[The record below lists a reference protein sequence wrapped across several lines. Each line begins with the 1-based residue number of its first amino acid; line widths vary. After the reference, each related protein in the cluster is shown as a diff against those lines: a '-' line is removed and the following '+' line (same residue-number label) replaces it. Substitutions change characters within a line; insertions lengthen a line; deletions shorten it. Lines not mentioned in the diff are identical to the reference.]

1 MLISNEWLKEY
12 VTIDDSVSN
21 LAERITRTGIEV
33 DDLIDYTKDIKN
45 LVVGFVKSKDK
56 HPDAD
61 KLNVCQV
68 DIGEDEPVQIVC
80 GAPNVDAGQYVIV
93 AKVGGRLPGGIKI
106 KRAKL
111 RGERSEGMIC
121 SLQEIGISSNY
132 IPKSFESGIY
142 VFSESQVPG
151 TDALQALYLDDQV
164 MEFDLTPNRADA
176 LSMIGTAYEVAAL
189 YNTKMTKPDT
199 TSNELELSAN
209 DELTVTIENEDKV
222 PYYSAR
228 VVHDVTIEP
237 SPIWMQAR
245 LIKAGIR
252 PINNV
257 VDISNYVLL
266 EYGQPLHM
274 FDQDA
279 IGSQQ
284 IVVRQAN
291 EGEKMTTLD
300 DTERE
305 LLTSDIVITNGQ
317 TPIALAG
324 VMGGDFSE
332 VKEQTSNIVIEGA
345 IFDPVSIRHTSRR
358 LNLRSESSS
367 RFEKGIATEFVD
379 EAVDRACYL
388 LQTYANGKVLK
399 DRVSSGELGAFITPI
414 DITADKI
421 NRTIG
426 FDLSQNDI
434 VTIFNQLGFDTEI
447 NDDVITVLVPSRR
460 KDITIKEDLIEE
472 VARIYGYDD
481 IPSTLPVFDKV
492 TSGQLTDR
500 QYKTRMVKEV
510 LEGAGLDQAITYSLV
525 SKEDATAFSM
535 QQRQTIDLLMPMSEA
550 HASLRQSLLPHL
562 IEAASYNVARKN
574 KDVKLFEIGNVFF
587 ANGEGELPDQVEYLS
602 GILTGDYVVNQWQGK
617 KETVDFYLA
626 KGVVDRV
633 SEKLNLEF
641 SYRRADIDGLHPGRT
656 AEILLENKV
665 VGFIGELHPT
675 LAADNDLKRTYVFE
689 LNFDALMSVSVGYI
703 NYQPIPRFPGM
714 SRDIALEVDQ
724 NIPAADLLSTIHAH
738 GGNIL
743 KDTLVFDVYQGEHL
757 EKGKKSIAIR
767 LNYLDTEETLTDERV
782 SKVQA
787 EIEAAL
793 IEQGEVVEIG
803 RAHV

>member
-45 LVVGFVKSKDK
+45 LVVGFVKSKEK

-142 VFSESQVPG
+142 VFSEAQVPG

-510 LEGAGLDQAITYSLV
+510 LEDAGLDQAITYSLV

-689 LNFDALMSVSVGYI
+689 LNFDALMAVSVGYI

-793 IEQGEVVEIG
+793 IEQGAVI
-803 RAHV
+803 R

>member
-45 LVVGFVKSKDK
+45 LVVGFVKSKEK

-132 IPKSFESGIY
+132 IPKSFESGIF

-189 YNTKMTKPDT
+189 YNTKMTKSET

-237 SPIWMQAR
+237 SPIWMQVR

-332 VKEQTSNIVIEGA
+332 VKEHTSNIVIEGA

-447 NDDVITVLVPSRR
+447 NDDVITVQVPSRR

-481 IPSTLPVFDKV
+481 IPSTLPVFEKV

-525 SKEDATAFSM
+525 SKEDATAFAM

-665 VGFIGELHPT
+665 IGFIGELHPT

-689 LNFDALMSVSVGYI
+689 LNFDALMAVSVGYI

-793 IEQGEVVEIG
+793 IEQGAVI
-803 RAHV
+803 R

>member
-45 LVVGFVKSKDK
+45 LVVGFVKSKEK

-80 GAPNVDAGQYVIV
+80 GAPNVGAGQYVIV

-189 YNTKMTKPDT
+189 YNTKMTKPET

-332 VKEQTSNIVIEGA
+332 VKEHTSNIVIEGA
-345 IFDPVSIRHTSRR
+345 IFDSVSIRHTSRR

-447 NDDVITVLVPSRR
+447 NDDVITVQVPSRR

-481 IPSTLPVFDKV
+481 IPSTLPVFEKV

-525 SKEDATAFSM
+525 SKEDATAFAM

-633 SEKLNLEF
+633 AEKLNLEF

-689 LNFDALMSVSVGYI
+689 LNFDALMAVSVGYI

-714 SRDIALEVDQ
+714 SRDIALEVNQ

-793 IEQGEVVEIG
+793 IKQGAVI
-803 RAHV
+803 R

>member
-45 LVVGFVKSKDK
+45 LVVGFVKSKEK

-132 IPKSFESGIY
+132 VPKTFESGIY
-142 VFSESQVPG
+142 VFSEAQVPG

-209 DELTVTIENEDKV
+209 NELTVTIENEDKV

-300 DTERE
+300 GTERE

-367 RFEKGIATEFVD
+367 RFEKGIATEVVD

-447 NDDVITVLVPSRR
+447 NDDVITVQVPSRR

-481 IPSTLPVFDKV
+481 IPSTLPVFEKV

-656 AEILLENKV
+656 AEILLENKI

-793 IEQGEVVEIG
+793 IEQGAVI
-803 RAHV
+803 R

>member
-45 LVVGFVKSKDK
+45 LVVGFVKSKEK

-189 YNTKMTKPDT
+189 YNTKMTKPET

-332 VKEQTSNIVIEGA
+332 VKEHTSNIVIEGA
-345 IFDPVSIRHTSRR
+345 IFDSVSIRHTSRR

-447 NDDVITVLVPSRR
+447 NDDVITVQVPSRR

-481 IPSTLPVFDKV
+481 IPSTLPVFEKV

-525 SKEDATAFSM
+525 SKEDATAFAM

-633 SEKLNLEF
+633 AEKLNLEF

-656 AEILLENKV
+656 AETLLENKV

-689 LNFDALMSVSVGYI
+689 LNFDALMAVSVGYI

-714 SRDIALEVDQ
+714 SRDIALEVNQ

-793 IEQGEVVEIG
+793 IKQGAVI
-803 RAHV
+803 R

>member
-12 VTIDDSVSN
+12 VTIDDSVSD

-45 LVVGFVKSKDK
+45 LVVGFVKSKEK

-189 YNTKMTKPDT
+189 YNTKMTKPET

-209 DELTVTIENEDKV
+209 DELTVTFENEDKV

-689 LNFDALMSVSVGYI
+689 LNFDALMAVSVGYI

-793 IEQGEVVEIG
+793 IEQGAVI
-803 RAHV
+803 R

>member
-45 LVVGFVKSKDK
+45 LVVGFVKSKEK

-142 VFSESQVPG
+142 VFSEAQVPG

-447 NDDVITVLVPSRR
+447 NDDVITVLVPPRR

-689 LNFDALMSVSVGYI
+689 LNFDALMAVSVGYI

-793 IEQGEVVEIG
+793 IEQGAVI
-803 RAHV
+803 R

>member
-45 LVVGFVKSKDK
+45 LVVGFVKSKEK

-61 KLNVCQV
+61 KLNICQV
-68 DIGEDEPVQIVC
+68 DIGDDEPVQIVC

-132 IPKSFESGIY
+132 VPKSFESGIY

-332 VKEQTSNIVIEGA
+332 VKEHTSNIVIEGA

-447 NDDVITVLVPSRR
+447 NDDVITVQVPSRR

-481 IPSTLPVFDKV
+481 IPSTLPVFEKV

-525 SKEDATAFSM
+525 SKEDATAFAM

-689 LNFDALMSVSVGYI
+689 LNFDALMAVSVGYI

-793 IEQGEVVEIG
+793 IEQGAVI
-803 RAHV
+803 R

>member
-45 LVVGFVKSKDK
+45 LVVGFVKSKEK

-132 IPKSFESGIY
+132 IPKSFESDIY

-189 YNTKMTKPDT
+189 YNTKMTKPET

-447 NDDVITVLVPSRR
+447 NDDVITVQVPSRR

-481 IPSTLPVFDKV
+481 IPSTLPVFEKV

-525 SKEDATAFSM
+525 SKEDATAFAM

-626 KGVVDRV
+626 KGVVGRV

-689 LNFDALMSVSVGYI
+689 LNFDALMAVSVGYI

-793 IEQGEVVEIG
+793 IEQGAVI
-803 RAHV
+803 R

>member
-12 VTIDDSVSN
+12 VTNDDSVSN

-45 LVVGFVKSKDK
+45 LVVGFVKSKEK

-176 LSMIGTAYEVAAL
+176 LSMIGTTYEVAAL
-189 YNTKMTKPDT
+189 YNTKMTKPET

-332 VKEQTSNIVIEGA
+332 VKEHTSNIVIEGA
-345 IFDPVSIRHTSRR
+345 IFDSVSIRHTSRR

-447 NDDVITVLVPSRR
+447 NDDVITVQVPSRR

-481 IPSTLPVFDKV
+481 IPSTLPVFEKV

-525 SKEDATAFSM
+525 SKEDATAFAM

-689 LNFDALMSVSVGYI
+689 LNFDALMAVSVGYI

-793 IEQGEVVEIG
+793 IEQGAVI
-803 RAHV
+803 R

>member
-45 LVVGFVKSKDK
+45 LVVGFVKSKEK

-447 NDDVITVLVPSRR
+447 NDDVITVQVPSRR

-689 LNFDALMSVSVGYI
+689 LNFDALMAVSVGYI

-793 IEQGEVVEIG
+793 IEQGAVI
-803 RAHV
+803 R

>member
-45 LVVGFVKSKDK
+45 LVVGFVKSKEK

-132 IPKSFESGIY
+132 VPKTFESGIY
-142 VFSESQVPG
+142 VFSEAQVPG

-209 DELTVTIENEDKV
+209 NELTVTIENEDKV

-300 DTERE
+300 GTERE

-447 NDDVITVLVPSRR
+447 NDDVITVQVPSRR

-481 IPSTLPVFDKV
+481 IPSTLPVFEKV

-656 AEILLENKV
+656 AEILLENKI

-738 GGNIL
+738 G
-743 KDTLVFDVYQGEHL
+743 
-757 EKGKKSIAIR
+757 AI
-767 LNYLDTEETLTDERV
+767 Y
-782 SKVQA
+782 
-787 EIEAAL
+787 
-793 IEQGEVVEIG
+793 
-803 RAHV
+803 

>member
-45 LVVGFVKSKDK
+45 LVVGFVKSKEK

-151 TDALQALYLDDQV
+151 TDALQALYLNDQV

-189 YNTKMTKPDT
+189 YNTKMTKPET

-332 VKEQTSNIVIEGA
+332 VKEHTSNIVIEGA
-345 IFDPVSIRHTSRR
+345 IFDSVSIRHTSRR

-447 NDDVITVLVPSRR
+447 NDDVITVQVPSRR

-481 IPSTLPVFDKV
+481 IPSTLPVFEKV

-525 SKEDATAFSM
+525 SKEDATAFAM

-675 LAADNDLKRTYVFE
+675 LAAENDLKRTYVFE
-689 LNFDALMSVSVGYI
+689 LNFDALMAVSVGYI
-703 NYQPIPRFPGM
+703 NYQPTPRFPGM

-793 IEQGEVVEIG
+793 IEQGAVI
-803 RAHV
+803 R

>member
-12 VTIDDSVSN
+12 VTIDDSVNN
-21 LAERITRTGIEV
+21 LAERIIRTGIEV

-45 LVVGFVKSKDK
+45 LVVGFVKSKEK

-68 DIGEDEPVQIVC
+68 DIGEDELVQIVC
-80 GAPNVDAGQYVIV
+80 GAPNVDVGQYVIV

-142 VFSESQVPG
+142 VFSEAQVPG

-189 YNTKMTKPDT
+189 YNTKMTKPET
-199 TSNELELSAN
+199 TSNELELYAN

-332 VKEQTSNIVIEGA
+332 VKEHTSNIVVEGA
-345 IFDPVSIRHTSRR
+345 IFDSVSIRHTSRR

-447 NDDVITVLVPSRR
+447 NDDIITVQVPSRR

-481 IPSTLPVFDKV
+481 IPSTLPVFEKV

-525 SKEDATAFSM
+525 SKEDATVFAM

-633 SEKLNLEF
+633 AEKLNLEF

-689 LNFDALMSVSVGYI
+689 LNFDALMAVSVGYI

-793 IEQGEVVEIG
+793 IEQGAVI
-803 RAHV
+803 R

>member
-12 VTIDDSVSN
+12 VTINDSVSN

-45 LVVGFVKSKDK
+45 LVVGFVKSKEK

-132 IPKSFESGIY
+132 VPKTFESGIY
-142 VFSESQVPG
+142 VFSEAQVPG

-305 LLTSDIVITNGQ
+305 LLTSDIVITNRQ

-447 NDDVITVLVPSRR
+447 NDDVITVQVPSRR

-689 LNFDALMSVSVGYI
+689 LNFDALMAVSVGYI

-793 IEQGEVVEIG
+793 IEQGAVI
-803 RAHV
+803 R

>member
-45 LVVGFVKSKDK
+45 LVVGFVKSKEK

-121 SLQEIGISSNY
+121 SLQEISISSNY

-142 VFSESQVPG
+142 VFSEAQVPG

-189 YNTKMTKPDT
+189 YNTKMTKPET
-199 TSNELELSAN
+199 TSNELDLSAN

-665 VGFIGELHPT
+665 VGFIGELHPI

-689 LNFDALMSVSVGYI
+689 LNFDALMAVSVGYI

-793 IEQGEVVEIG
+793 IEQGAVI
-803 RAHV
+803 R

>member
-45 LVVGFVKSKDK
+45 LVVGFVKSKEK

-111 RGERSEGMIC
+111 RGERSEAMIC

-189 YNTKMTKPDT
+189 YNTKMTKPET

-332 VKEQTSNIVIEGA
+332 VKEHTSNIVIEGA
-345 IFDPVSIRHTSRR
+345 IFDSVSIRHTSRR

-447 NDDVITVLVPSRR
+447 NDDVITVQVPSRR

-481 IPSTLPVFDKV
+481 IPSTLPVFEKV

-525 SKEDATAFSM
+525 SKEDATAFAM

-633 SEKLNLEF
+633 AEKLNLEF

-689 LNFDALMSVSVGYI
+689 LNFDALMAVSVGYI

-714 SRDIALEVDQ
+714 SRDIALEVNQ

-793 IEQGEVVEIG
+793 IKQGAVI
-803 RAHV
+803 R

>member
-45 LVVGFVKSKDK
+45 LVVGFVKSKEK

-132 IPKSFESGIY
+132 IPKSFESGIF

-189 YNTKMTKPDT
+189 YNTKMTKPET

-237 SPIWMQAR
+237 SPIWMQVR

-332 VKEQTSNIVIEGA
+332 VKEHTSNIVIEGA

-447 NDDVITVLVPSRR
+447 NDDVITVQVPSRR

-481 IPSTLPVFDKV
+481 IPSTLPVFEKV

-525 SKEDATAFSM
+525 SKEDATAFAM

-665 VGFIGELHPT
+665 IGFIGELHPT

-689 LNFDALMSVSVGYI
+689 LNFDALMAVSVGYI

-757 EKGKKSIAIR
+757 EKGEKSIAIR

-793 IEQGEVVEIG
+793 IEQGAVI
-803 RAHV
+803 R

>member
-12 VTIDDSVSN
+12 VTINDSVSN

-45 LVVGFVKSKDK
+45 LVVGFVKSKEK

-132 IPKSFESGIY
+132 VPKTFESGIY
-142 VFSESQVPG
+142 VFSEAQVPG

-447 NDDVITVLVPSRR
+447 NDDVITVQVPSRR

-689 LNFDALMSVSVGYI
+689 LNFDALMAVSVGYI

-782 SKVQA
+782 LKVQA

-793 IEQGEVVEIG
+793 IEQGAVI
-803 RAHV
+803 R

>member
-45 LVVGFVKSKDK
+45 LVVGFVKSKEK

-176 LSMIGTAYEVAAL
+176 LSMIGTAYEVATL
-189 YNTKMTKPDT
+189 YNTKMTKPET

-332 VKEQTSNIVIEGA
+332 VKEHTSNIVIEGA
-345 IFDPVSIRHTSRR
+345 IFDSVSIRHTSRR

-447 NDDVITVLVPSRR
+447 NDDVITVQVPSRR

-481 IPSTLPVFDKV
+481 IPSTLPVFEKV

-525 SKEDATAFSM
+525 SKEDATAFAM

-633 SEKLNLEF
+633 AEKLNLEF

-689 LNFDALMSVSVGYI
+689 LNFDALMAVSVGYI

-714 SRDIALEVDQ
+714 SRDIALEVNQ

-793 IEQGEVVEIG
+793 IKQGAVI
-803 RAHV
+803 R

>member
-45 LVVGFVKSKDK
+45 LVVGFVKSKEK

-142 VFSESQVPG
+142 VFSEAQVPG

-189 YNTKMTKPDT
+189 YNTKMTKPDI

-447 NDDVITVLVPSRR
+447 NDDVITVQVPSRR

-481 IPSTLPVFDKV
+481 IPSTLPVFEKV

-793 IEQGEVVEIG
+793 IEQGAVI
-803 RAHV
+803 R

>member
-21 LAERITRTGIEV
+21 LAERITRTGTEV

-535 QQRQTIDLLMPMSEA
+535 QQRQTIDLLMSMSEA

-793 IEQGEVVEIG
+793 IEQGAVI
-803 RAHV
+803 R

>member
-45 LVVGFVKSKDK
+45 LVVGFVKSKEK

-142 VFSESQVPG
+142 VFSEAQVPG

-189 YNTKMTKPDT
+189 YNTKMTKPET

-305 LLTSDIVITNGQ
+305 LLTSDIVITNVQ

-665 VGFIGELHPT
+665 VGFIGELHPI

-689 LNFDALMSVSVGYI
+689 LNFDALMAVSVGYI

-793 IEQGEVVEIG
+793 IEQGAVI
-803 RAHV
+803 R

>member
-45 LVVGFVKSKDK
+45 LVVGFVKSKEK

-132 IPKSFESGIY
+132 VPKSFESGIY

-189 YNTKMTKPDT
+189 YNTKMTKPET

-332 VKEQTSNIVIEGA
+332 VKEHTSNIVIEGA

-689 LNFDALMSVSVGYI
+689 LNFDALMAVSVGYI

-793 IEQGEVVEIG
+793 IEQGAVI
-803 RAHV
+803 R

>member
-45 LVVGFVKSKDK
+45 LVVGFVKSKEK

-142 VFSESQVPG
+142 VFSEAQVPG

-189 YNTKMTKPDT
+189 YNTKMTKPET
-199 TSNELELSAN
+199 TSNELDLSAN

-602 GILTGDYVVNQWQGK
+602 GILTGDYVVNQWQDK

-665 VGFIGELHPT
+665 VGFIGELHPI

-689 LNFDALMSVSVGYI
+689 LNFDALMAVSVGYI

-767 LNYLDTEETLTDERV
+767 LNYLDTEETLTDDRV

-793 IEQGEVVEIG
+793 IEQGAVI
-803 RAHV
+803 R

>member
-45 LVVGFVKSKDK
+45 LVVGFVKSKEK

-132 IPKSFESGIY
+132 VPKSFESGIY

-332 VKEQTSNIVIEGA
+332 VKEHTSNIVIEGA

-414 DITADKI
+414 DIAADKI

-447 NDDVITVLVPSRR
+447 NDDVITVQVPSRR

-481 IPSTLPVFDKV
+481 IPSTLPVFEKV

-525 SKEDATAFSM
+525 SKEDATAFAM

-689 LNFDALMSVSVGYI
+689 LNFDALMAVSVGYI

-793 IEQGEVVEIG
+793 IEQGAVI
-803 RAHV
+803 R

>member
-45 LVVGFVKSKDK
+45 LVVGFVKSKEK

-132 IPKSFESGIY
+132 IPKSFESGIF

-189 YNTKMTKPDT
+189 YNTKMTKPET

-209 DELTVTIENEDKV
+209 DEQTVTIENEDKV

-237 SPIWMQAR
+237 SPIWMQVR

-332 VKEQTSNIVIEGA
+332 VKEHTSNIVIEGA

-447 NDDVITVLVPSRR
+447 NDDVITVQVPSRR

-481 IPSTLPVFDKV
+481 IPSTLPVFEKV

-525 SKEDATAFSM
+525 SKEDATAFAM

-665 VGFIGELHPT
+665 IGFIGELHPT

-689 LNFDALMSVSVGYI
+689 LNFDALMAVSVGYI

-793 IEQGEVVEIG
+793 IEQGAVI
-803 RAHV
+803 R

>member
-358 LNLRSESSS
+358 LNLRCESSS

-703 NYQPIPRFPGM
+703 KYQPIPRFPGM

-757 EKGKKSIAIR
+757 EKGKNQ
-767 LNYLDTEETLTDERV
+767 LQYV
-782 SKVQA
+782 
-787 EIEAAL
+787 
-793 IEQGEVVEIG
+793 
-803 RAHV
+803 

>member
-45 LVVGFVKSKDK
+45 LVVGFVKSKEK

-80 GAPNVDAGQYVIV
+80 GAPNVDVGQYVIV

-132 IPKSFESGIY
+132 IPKSFESGIF

-189 YNTKMTKPDT
+189 YNTKMTKPET

-237 SPIWMQAR
+237 SPIWMQVR

-332 VKEQTSNIVIEGA
+332 VKEHTSNIVIEGA

-447 NDDVITVLVPSRR
+447 NDDVITVQVPSRR

-481 IPSTLPVFDKV
+481 IPSTLPVFEKV

-525 SKEDATAFSM
+525 SKEDATAFAM

-665 VGFIGELHPT
+665 IGFIGELHPT

-689 LNFDALMSVSVGYI
+689 LNFDALMAVSVGYI

-793 IEQGEVVEIG
+793 IEQGAVI
-803 RAHV
+803 R

>member
-45 LVVGFVKSKDK
+45 LVVGFVKSKEK

-189 YNTKMTKPDT
+189 YNTKMTKPET

-332 VKEQTSNIVIEGA
+332 VKEHTSNIVIEGA
-345 IFDPVSIRHTSRR
+345 IFDSVSIRHTSRR

-447 NDDVITVLVPSRR
+447 NDDVITVQVPSRR

-481 IPSTLPVFDKV
+481 IPSTLPVFEKV

-525 SKEDATAFSM
+525 SKEDATAFAM

-633 SEKLNLEF
+633 AEKLNLEF

-689 LNFDALMSVSVGYI
+689 LNFDAFMAVSVGYI

-714 SRDIALEVDQ
+714 SRDIALEVNQ

-793 IEQGEVVEIG
+793 IKQGAVI
-803 RAHV
+803 R

>member
-45 LVVGFVKSKDK
+45 LVVGFVKSKEK

-189 YNTKMTKPDT
+189 YNTKMTKPET
-199 TSNELELSAN
+199 TSNELEVSAN

-332 VKEQTSNIVIEGA
+332 VKEHTSNIVIEGA
-345 IFDPVSIRHTSRR
+345 IFDSVSIRHTSRR

-447 NDDVITVLVPSRR
+447 NDDVITVQVPSRR

-481 IPSTLPVFDKV
+481 IPSTLPVFEKV

-525 SKEDATAFSM
+525 SKEDATAFAM

-602 GILTGDYVVNQWQGK
+602 GILTGDYVVNQWRGK
-617 KETVDFYLA
+617 KEAVDFYLA

-689 LNFDALMSVSVGYI
+689 LNFDALMAVSVGYI

-793 IEQGEVVEIG
+793 IEQGAVI
-803 RAHV
+803 R